1 MLNRTV
7 AALLSCVLLIVFP
20 ATVLAAPFG
29 GNLRSTGS
37 VTVDGKP
44 VPQSSTVF
52 AGDHIQTGADA
63 TATLTT
69 DGSTVLIAGGSSVIL
84 GDNVLDVS
92 CGTAMVTT
100 VKGMTVRVN
109 GTTVTPTTPSAKFE
123 VAQGGHALSIA
134 AHEGA
139 ISVQDGHKSTT
150 LQAGQTSTLESP
162 TTGCGPIS
170 NAPPPGKTWP
180 ANAATVGIA
189 AATGAFVYCA
199 TSNWCQ
205 ASPDKP

>member
-7 AALLSCVLLIVFP
+7 TAFLSWMLLLVFP
-20 ATVLAAPFG
+20 TAMLAAPQG
-29 GNLRSTGS
+29 GTLRSTGN
-37 VTVDGKP
+37 VLVDGKP
-44 VPQSSTVF
+44 VPQSSSVF
-52 AGDHIQTGADA
+52 PGDRVQTGADG

-69 DGSTVLIAGGSSVIL
+69 DGSSALIAGGSSVIL

-92 CGTAMVTT
+92 CGTVMVTT
-100 VKGMTVRVN
+100 TRGMGVRVN
-109 GTTVTPTTPSAKFE
+109 GTTVTPTTPNAKFE
-123 VAQGGHALSIA
+123 VGQGGRALSIS
-134 AHEGA
+134 AHEGTLS
-139 ISVQDGHKSTT
+139 IQDGHGTT
-150 LQAGQTSTLESP
+150 TMQPGQTSTRESAS
-162 TTGCGPIS
+162 TGCGPVS
-170 NAPPPGKTWP
+170 NAPPPGRNWP

>member
-7 AALLSCVLLIVFP
+7 SAFLSWILLVVFP
-20 ATVLAAPFG
+20 ATVLAAPMG
-29 GNLRSTGS
+29 GTLRSTGN
-37 VTVDGKP
+37 VQVDGKP
-44 VPQSSTVF
+44 VPASSTVF
-52 AGDHIQTGADA
+52 QGDRIQTGADA

-69 DGSTVLIAGGSSVIL
+69 DGSTVLIAGSSSLIL
-84 GDNVLDVS
+84 GDNVLDLS

-100 VKGMTVRVN
+100 VKGMVVRVN
-109 GTTVTPTTPSAKFE
+109 GITVTPTTPSAKFE

-134 AHEGA
+134 THEGA
-139 ISVQDGHKSTT
+139 ITVQDGHASTT
-150 LQAGQTSTLESP
+150 MQPGQTVTRESP
-162 TTGCGPIS
+162 TTSCGPIS
-170 NAPPPGKTWP
+170 TAPPQAKTWP